1 LSLEATKAVW
11 QHSRARGTARLILLA
26 LADHADEAGV
36 AWPSLSRLAEY
47 ANVTKPNVCR
57 NISCLIEMGELCRVG
72 TVPSKQGKPGTK
84 YKILMVRV
92 RTVKEAKWCGAGSL
106 NGAEAHHEPS
116 LNHHSSILKGE
127 TSFSSEVVT
136 ALKPDAVGKRNQKIM
151 DEKNFSDFW
160 QQYPKRV
167 GKGAARKSYLKA
179 VQKVSHAKIMEGLSR
194 YSPDPNFTCNPSTWL
209 NQERWDDEQY
219 IDGTANRTNRH
230 GSGGGSSHREGIVE
244 ASERFLA
251 RRGLSTNVWELP
263 D

>member
-1 LSLEATKAVW
+1 MSLEASKAVW

-84 YKILMVRV
+84 YKILMVRL

-116 LNHHSSILKGE
+116 LNHHSSILISE
-127 TSFSSEVVT
+127 THQNFET
-136 ALKPDAVGKRNQKIM
+136 ITDETLDETL

-251 RRGLSTNVWELP
+251 RRGLSSNVWELP